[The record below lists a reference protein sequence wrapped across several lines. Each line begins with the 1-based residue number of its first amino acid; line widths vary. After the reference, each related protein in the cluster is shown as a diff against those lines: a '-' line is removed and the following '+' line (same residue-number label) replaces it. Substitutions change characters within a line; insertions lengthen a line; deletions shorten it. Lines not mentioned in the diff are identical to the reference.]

1 MPSLREQLPLA
12 IITIVLSI
20 AIFILFKEM
29 RAAKVQAATFARFVA
44 SFEEQQKAHQMLQL
58 QQPMQ
63 FMMDPARAEEDQ
75 EDREDRE
82 EIVPAEP
89 TPVPTLEEQRQ
100 PVKSVAAAST
110 TKIQKR

>member
-29 RAAKVQAATFARFVA
+29 RAAKVQAATFARFAA

-75 EDREDRE
+75 EDREDPG

-89 TPVPTLEEQRQ
+89 VPALEEQRQ
-100 PVKSVAAAST
+100 PVKSVAATST